1 LKLSGLVFAGLLVI
15 GRSASYGNIQW
26 TPTFHQADTPLV
38 VIQTVKRSA
47 PNPNPIPKTLP
58 SIDSAALSKRA
69 AASEVIA
76 FSAGKTAT
84 DDTEADGNGSPSSVG
99 DSHHGSKGSADNATA
114 NGNETSG
121 TTGTAGSHAGSK
133 GSAGDATA
141 NGNETSG
148 TTGTAGSHAGSQGSA
163 AGATANGN
171 ETSGT
176 TGTAGSHAGSQ
187 GSAAG
192 ATANGNETSGTTG
205 TAGSHAGSNGS
216 AAGATANG
224 NETAGTAGTA

>member
-121 TTGTAGSHAGSK
+121 TAGTANSHVGSK
-133 GSAGDATA
+133 GSAGL
-141 NGNETSG
+141 GNSQETS
-148 TTGTAGSHAGSQGSA
+148 
-163 AGATANGN
+163 
-171 ETSGT
+171 
-176 TGTAGSHAGSQ
+176 
-187 GSAAG
+187 
-192 ATANGNETSGTTG
+192 
-205 TAGSHAGSNGS
+205 
-216 AAGATANG
+216 
-224 NETAGTAGTA
+224 GTAGTANSHVGSTGSAGLGTSQETQGTAGTANSHAGSTGSAGLGTSQETSGTAG